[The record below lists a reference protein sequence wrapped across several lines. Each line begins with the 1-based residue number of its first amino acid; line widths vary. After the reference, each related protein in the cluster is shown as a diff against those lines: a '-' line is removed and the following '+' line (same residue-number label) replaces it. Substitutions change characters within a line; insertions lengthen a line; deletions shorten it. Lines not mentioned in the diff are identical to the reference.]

1 MERTRR
7 INLSNTYAIPKSA
20 LLEHWGL
27 EPQVFDADEARKEK
41 KLSDVMELPSWYYEV
56 LGNIN
61 DLDYVIVS
69 GERGSGKSAL
79 RRNIT
84 QYCETE
90 IGTDVLAGTVLCIT
104 MDHDSPNWIRQSQV
118 KNIPIVDSFCQQIC
132 EELVISFFTF
142 CDKKQYHDAVTK
154 EEMLLLERYLYALK
168 EKKPDEVK
176 VMADSVLS
184 VYKVIKGS
192 EEFRDIISII
202 KGIFGKEI
210 DIDSST
216 IVSINPLDDIQRL
229 INIIVKNGFDAVYVL
244 VDEIDEF
251 PETGAN
257 SDYAAEVIAS
267 ILSNLNLLE
276 KGNLGFKFFLPVSV
290 CLKIDEACRRLGKE
304 IRYDR
309 TLHPEPFCMRWT
321 DKSMHDVL
329 KKRLMAYSNNSINSL
344 KEFASEDI
352 GEIDDLIVKYA
363 HHNPRHLIQLCDRIV
378 RITARTAANTSFK
391 ITKSTFEQALDEFT
405 KQLSNIYPKK
415 ELQPI
420 LDMKKE
426 QFTDEEFLQ
435 AAHADVDKEVVIS
448 ALKNLEGLRAI
459 KTKVN
464 LDGHLRCKVIDPRII
479 YRINKDKDEEDW

>member
-7 INLSNTYAIPKSA
+7 INLSNTYAIPKSE

-41 KLSDVMELPSWYYEV
+41 KLSDVMELPNWYYEV

-90 IGTDVLAGTVLCIT
+90 IGTEILGGNVLCIT
-104 MDHDSPNWIRQSQV
+104 MDHDSPNWIKQSQE

-132 EELVISFFTF
+132 EEIVISFFTF
-142 CDKKQYHDAVTK
+142 CDKKKYRDTVSE

-192 EEFRDIISII
+192 EEFRDVISII
-202 KGIFGKEI
+202 KGIFGKDI
-210 DIDSST
+210 DLDSST
-216 IVSINPLDDIQRL
+216 IVSIDPHNDIQRL
-229 INIIVKNGFDAVYVL
+229 IDIIIKQGFDAVYVL

-257 SDYAAEVIAS
+257 TDYAAEIIAS
-267 ILSNLNLLE
+267 ILSDISLLE
-276 KGNLGFKFFLPVSV
+276 KADLSIKFFLPVSV
-290 CLKIDEACRRLGKE
+290 CLKIDEACQRLNKE

-309 TLHPEPFCMRWT
+309 ALHPEPFCMRWT
-321 DKSMHDVL
+321 DKSMLDVL
-329 KKRLMAYSNNSINSL
+329 RKRLMAYSNDKINSF
-344 KEFASEDI
+344 KEFSTEDI
-352 GEIDDLIVKYA
+352 GDIDNLIVKYA

-378 RITARTAANTSFK
+378 RITARTAAKTNYK
-391 ITKSTFEQALDEFT
+391 ITQNTFDQALDEFT
-405 KQLSNIYPKK
+405 KQLSNIYPRK

-426 QFTDEEFLQ
+426 GFSDEEYLQ
-435 AAHADVDKEVVIS
+435 AAHANVDMDVVNS
-448 ALKNLEGLRAI
+448 ALRNLEGLRAI
-459 KTKVN
+459 KTKTN
-464 LDGHLRCKVIDPRII
+464 LDGHLRCRVIDPRII